1 MARQNFYE
9 QQQRDNVRLQ
19 RSPYQDNRVRQA
31 STPMPPPPRFEE
43 EEDLD
48 ERRARG
54 RDREGMEPDER
65 RRPMQEAVLRERI
78 RALLKNVKFKK

>member
-19 RSPYQDNRVRQA
+19 RSPYQMNRMGQPVSMKMDQPVRN
-31 STPMPPPPRFEE
+31 EE

-48 ERRARG
+48 E
-54 RDREGMEPDER
+54 
-65 RRPMQEAVLRERI
+65 QEM
-78 RALLKNVKFKK
+78 KQ